1 MINRLLYHIATMRN
15 TVTTHV
21 VCGYR
26 TIYRGVVNLCS
37 ELLYSI
43 NPSQVRQL
51 HGHSPMAL
59 SPTPRALRST
69 SEPSEE
75 LREAH
80 CGQTVVGVDFG
91 MSSCSMSYRI
101 NNADPVE
108 SVELA
113 PGCSTIPTV
122 LLLSKPDGHN
132 CRVKSYIGEVAKEN
146 KNRIPDRKLNK
157 FHYFELNMLLYRH
170 KVSILQWSKYLDVV
184 MRENEREGM
193 GKRGRGG
200 EGVREGGKFKE
211 DESGRERE
219 NVGRKE
225 KG

>member
-1 MINRLLYHIATMRN
+1 MYFSMINRLLYHN
-15 TVTTHV
+15 CYYEKYCV
-21 VCGYR
+21 VCGCR
-26 TIYRGVVNLCS
+26 TRGVVNLCS

-59 SPTPRALRST
+59 SPSPRALKST
-69 SEPSEE
+69 SEPSGE

-80 CGQTVVGVDFG
+80 SSHQTVVGIDFG

-122 LLLSKPDGHN
+122 LLLSKPDGDN
-132 CRVKSYIGEVAKEN
+132 CRVKSYIGEIAKEN
-146 KNRIPDRKLNK
+146 KNRIPDRKLSK

-170 KVSILQWSKYLDVV
+170 KVSTAV
-184 MRENEREGM
+184 E
-193 GKRGRGG
+193 
-200 EGVREGGKFKE
+200 
-211 DESGRERE
+211 
-219 NVGRKE
+219 
-225 KG
+225 